1 MSHPWLRRKSPIQI
15 RKTPTVVKI
24 EASPS
29 ELDLAKDNL
38 KFFVERWNEHPNSPY
53 IFDTSCQTISP
64 CVSFNNIQDRRS
76 SRTPSLS
83 GYSPSPCDSISSLVE
98 GDFSESPPPLS
109 PRRSFI
115 KSGDLSPTSS
125 PRNLFLDRLQIFDR
139 RASDSSYLARH
150 AIEAA
155 TRINLA
161 EEIRK
166 LSDKLLKTN
175 SSQDII
181 INNNNN
187 DDSAFNFD
195 IDGKNSFKSKIN
207 KKYSKSESQS
217 FDENFELTFANSS
230 LCYSNIASGFKTMA
244 TDVENYKDKFI
255 FKDWLAPKRKYK
267 FSNRDIPIHQ
277 TSIKS
282 PSTLENENLSD
293 TSSTLSSAG
302 HSNPST
308 PDLFLDTPDFTK
320 NLFHMFGKC
329 ENETTTNAT
338 TGTTTTTKR
347 QQIRRTSLT
356 VNYSDIET
364 LSERTK
370 KSLMNFFDNSKK
382 SD

>member
-1 MSHPWLRRKSPIQI
+1 M
-15 RKTPTVVKI
+15 
-24 EASPS
+24 
-29 ELDLAKDNL
+29 
-38 KFFVERWNEHPNSPY
+38 
-53 IFDTSCQTISP
+53 
-64 CVSFNNIQDRRS
+64 
-76 SRTPSLS
+76 S

-98 GDFSESPPPLS
+98 ADFSESPPPLS

-187 DDSAFNFD
+187 NDDSAFNFD
-195 IDGKNSFKSKIN
+195 IDGKNSFKSKIY

-230 LCYSNIASGFKTMA
+230 LYYSNIASGFKTMA

-255 FKDWLAPKRKYK
+255 FKDWLTPKRKYK

-329 ENETTTNAT
+329 ENETTTTTNATTGTTTTTNAT